1 MILFIKSNIKQIK
14 VPKSHNMNLMDI
26 SIVHVIRSWKF
37 NFFLKVFSNDKK
49 YFEIYPLGNEYL

>member
-26 SIVHVIRSWKF
+26 SIVIRSWKF
-37 NFFLKVFSNDKK
+37 YFFFKFFSNDKK